1 MTEESKEVDPTID
14 AEVIEE
20 TLVRAEQTNEGLS
33 NEDGDEED
41 VPEGETEEAVAAGS
55 SAKKKKSKKAKIKKA
70 LGMVKQEDGAPSGSS
85 SSANPASKL
94 TTEMVEQLLEM
105 NPSLK
110 GEVAGMD
117 KEKAAEALKK
127 LDVADL
133 LTGMSVSGKN
143 QKDMAS
149 YKFWQTQPV
158 PRFDEPQQVK
168 EGPIKIIDPEQVPKE
183 PQPLLEG
190 FEWVT
195 MNLMDDK
202 ELEEVWELLNGHYV
216 EDDEAMFRFNY
227 SISFLNWALKAPGW
241 RKEWH
246 VGVRATKSR
255 KLVAFISGVP
265 IALRIRSTILKSTEV
280 NFLCIHKKLRSK
292 RLAPVL
298 IQEITRRCYALGIFQ
313 AIYTGGIV
321 LPKPVSSCRY
331 FHRSLDWLKLYEVGF
346 SPLPKNSTKSR
357 QIAKFKLPESTK
369 TKGLRVMEQ
378 KDVANVQDLLHR
390 FLKRFDMAPEFD
402 AEEVQHWMVHDEK
415 NTAEQVIWTYVVE
428 DPTSHKIT
436 DFFSFYCLESSVIKN
451 PKHDNVR
458 AAYMFYYATE
468 AAFTENEKGLKE
480 RLNDLMN
487 DILILAKKFNFDV
500 FNALTLLDNPLFLKE
515 QLFGPGD
522 GQLHYYVYNYRTQ
535 PIAGGVDSKNE
546 VDENRRGG
554 VGVPDY
560 GLDGQVPSQ
569 GMNKLPKKVSPRNH
583 CAPTNRYRSISLVAH
598 HHPRLQYFPL
608 ERRWQA
614 RRSQSGVA
622 AAVLEQAAEPENLAQ
637 ETIIDNLAP
646 QEAARLSR
654 VRNIGIAAH
663 IDSGK
668 TTATERVLYYT
679 GRIKSI
685 HEVRGKDAVGA
696 KMDSMDLEREK
707 GITIQSA
714 ATFCDWLK
722 TEDGKEEKYHINLI
736 DTPGHIDFT
745 IEVERA
751 LRVLDGAVMILCAVS
766 GVQSQTIT
774 VDRQMRRYNVPRVSF
789 VNKMDRMGANP
800 FKAIDQINHKLKIHA
815 AAMQVP
821 IGMEDEF
828 KGVVDLI
835 RMKAIYNEGLKGEI
849 IRETDEI
856 PKDVE
861 QVAVE
866 RRKKLIETLADV
878 DDEIAEVFL
887 DERTPTAEQIRA
899 AVRRATISLKF
910 TPVFMGSALAD
921 KSVQPMLDGVCDY
934 LPNPS
939 EVENLALDRRREE
952 APVKLVSYNS
962 LPFVGLAFKL
972 EESNFGQLTY
982 IRVYQGSLRKGLNVY
997 NARTNKKVKVPRIV
1011 RMHSNEMEEVSEIGA
1026 GEICAVFGIDC
1037 ASGDTFTDGT
1047 LGYTMTSMFVP
1058 EPVISLSIKPK
1069 DNKDLQNFS
1078 KAMSRFQRE
1087 DPTFRVHVDTESNET
1102 IISGMGE
1109 LHLDIYVERMRRE
1122 YRVACDTGQPQVAY
1136 RETLTQRIPFD
1147 HTLKKQT
1154 GGAGDYARVMGWMEP
1169 TGALE
1174 ANQFIEEVKGGT
1186 ISEKFLFACD
1196 KGFQASCE
1204 KGPLIGH
1211 RVLGAKMVINDGAT
1225 HMTDSSEMAFKNAT
1239 QQAFRKAFA
1248 MGKPQILEPLM
1259 KTTITS
1265 PNEFQGNIV
1274 GLLNKRNAVISDT
1287 DIGPE
1292 DFTLYADCSLN
1303 SMFGFSTQL
1312 RAATQGK
1319 GEFSM
1324 EFSHYN
1330 PAPMQ
1335 LQKELISKHE
1345 KYLADKGKKGG

>member
-1 MTEESKEVDPTID
+1 MQTHGAPKSQLRYLGPILRLRPVAGTR
-14 AEVIEE
+14 
-20 TLVRAEQTNEGLS
+20 LVPSGRCRCI
-33 NEDGDEED
+33 
-41 VPEGETEEAVAAGS
+41 S
-55 SAKKKKSKKAKIKKA
+55 SAAHK
-70 LGMVKQEDGAPSGSS
+70 
-85 SSANPASKL
+85 
-94 TTEMVEQLLEM
+94 
-105 NPSLK
+105 
-110 GEVAGMD
+110 
-117 KEKAAEALKK
+117 
-127 LDVADL
+127 
-133 LTGMSVSGKN
+133 
-143 QKDMAS
+143 
-149 YKFWQTQPV
+149 
-158 PRFDEPQQVK
+158 RPQ
-168 EGPIKIIDPEQVPKE
+168 
-183 PQPLLEG
+183 
-190 FEWVT
+190 
-195 MNLMDDK
+195 
-202 ELEEVWELLNGHYV
+202 
-216 EDDEAMFRFNY
+216 
-227 SISFLNWALKAPGW
+227 
-241 RKEWH
+241 
-246 VGVRATKSR
+246 
-255 KLVAFISGVP
+255 
-265 IALRIRSTILKSTEV
+265 
-280 NFLCIHKKLRSK
+280 
-292 RLAPVL
+292 
-298 IQEITRRCYALGIFQ
+298 
-313 AIYTGGIV
+313 
-321 LPKPVSSCRY
+321 
-331 FHRSLDWLKLYEVGF
+331 
-346 SPLPKNSTKSR
+346 
-357 QIAKFKLPESTK
+357 
-369 TKGLRVMEQ
+369 
-378 KDVANVQDLLHR
+378 
-390 FLKRFDMAPEFD
+390 
-402 AEEVQHWMVHDEK
+402 
-415 NTAEQVIWTYVVE
+415 
-428 DPTSHKIT
+428 
-436 DFFSFYCLESSVIKN
+436 
-451 PKHDNVR
+451 
-458 AAYMFYYATE
+458 
-468 AAFTENEKGLKE
+468 
-480 RLNDLMN
+480 
-487 DILILAKKFNFDV
+487 
-500 FNALTLLDNPLFLKE
+500 
-515 QLFGPGD
+515 
-522 GQLHYYVYNYRTQ
+522 
-535 PIAGGVDSKNE
+535 
-546 VDENRRGG
+546 
-554 VGVPDY
+554 
-560 GLDGQVPSQ
+560 
-569 GMNKLPKKVSPRNH
+569 
-583 CAPTNRYRSISLVAH
+583 
-598 HHPRLQYFPL
+598 LQYFPL
-608 ERRWQA
+608 DRRWQG
-614 RRSQSGVA
+614 RRAQSGAA

-637 ETIIDNLAP
+637 GTIIDNLAP

-722 TEDGKEEKYHINLI
+722 TENGKQEKYHINLI

-774 VDRQMRRYNVPRVSF
+774 VDRQMRRYNVPRISF
-789 VNKMDRMGANP
+789 VNKMDRMGSNP
-800 FKAIDQINHKLKIHA
+800 FKVIDQINHKLRIHA

-821 IGMEDEF
+821 IGVEHEF
-828 KGVVDLI
+828 KGVVDLV
-835 RMKAIYNEGLKGEI
+835 RMKAIYNEGLKGES
-849 IRETDEI
+849 IRETDDI
-856 PKDVE
+856 PQDV
-861 QVAVE
+861 QQLAND
-866 RRKKLIETLADV
+866 RRKKLIEKLADV
-878 DDEIAEVFL
+878 DDEIADLFL
-887 DERTPTAEQIRA
+887 EEKTPTVEQIKA
-899 AVRRATISLKF
+899 AVRRATLSLKF

-982 IRVYQGSLRKGLNVY
+982 IRVYQGSIRKGHNVY

-1011 RMHSNEMEEVSEIGA
+1011 RMHSNEMEEVPEIGA

-1122 YRVACDTGQPQVAY
+1122 YQVACETGQPQVAY
-1136 RETLTQRIPFD
+1136 RETLTQRVPFD

-1154 GGAGDYARVMGWMEP
+1154 GGAGDFARVMGWMEP
-1169 TGALE
+1169 TGSLE
-1174 ANQFIEEVKGGT
+1174 ANQFSQEVKGGT

-1196 KGFQASCE
+1196 KGFQLSCE
-1204 KGPLIGH
+1204 KGPLVGH

-1225 HMTDSSEMAFKNAT
+1225 HMTDSSEMAFKTAT

-1248 MGKPQILEPLM
+1248 MAKPQILEPLM

-1335 LQKELISKHE
+1335 LQKELIAKHE
-1345 KYLADKGKKGG
+1345 KYLAEKGKK